1 MPVQPPQLPSILLAV
16 ERQLSPRLE
25 SLLRIDVALDS
36 IAVANGVS
44 RLVSGGLR
52 DLGTQ
57 VIEAVGLPSGR
68 QVRRLQSSLDA
79 LATELANDR
88 TPASIDPR
96 ATTVTR

>member
-25 SLLRIDVALDS
+25 SLLRTDAALDG

-79 LATELANDR
+79 VATELANDR